1 MKTSSIFITTR
12 VPATVGFASF
22 TLSTQ
27 HSPCVVEYGEV
38 EEAPDCRQRHDD
50 RAIRGDL
57 RHFPAQRCSS
67 RTPGS
72 DRCRRGSSNV
82 DGQMHASPEY
92 TIPLHAL
99 AQTPKSAILAL
110 WALSARWMLA
120 LPIHSSSRRA
130 WDALLAK
137 SFFVILAKLPWPASQ
152 TAHPCLILGESITSI
167 VLDTRTCLLT
177 TQQGQ
182 QSSKRRHVTAAR
194 SLSLKLTTTDGSS
207 RSGVCGLNLP
217 VLFQ

>member
-1 MKTSSIFITTR
+1 M
-12 VPATVGFASF
+12 
-22 TLSTQ
+22 
-27 HSPCVVEYGEV
+27 
-38 EEAPDCRQRHDD
+38 
-50 RAIRGDL
+50 GDL
-57 RHFPAQRCSS
+57 RHLC
-67 RTPGS
+67 PGS

-167 VLDTRTCLLT
+167 VFVTRTCLLT
-177 TQQGQ
+177 TQQEGSAKLQ
-182 QSSKRRHVTAAR
+182 KEACHRREI
-194 SLSLKLTTTDGSS
+194 SLT
-207 RSGVCGLNLP
+207 
-217 VLFQ
+217 QAHQH

>member
-1 MKTSSIFITTR
+1 M
-12 VPATVGFASF
+12 
-22 TLSTQ
+22 
-27 HSPCVVEYGEV
+27 
-38 EEAPDCRQRHDD
+38 
-50 RAIRGDL
+50 GDL
-57 RHFPAQRCSS
+57 RHLC
-67 RTPGS
+67 PGS

-120 LPIHSSSRRA
+120 LPIHPSSRCA

-207 RSGVCGLNLP
+207 RSGVCGLIYLSSFSSTFDCLTAWCAALQP
-217 VLFQ
+217 FIQSRERSG